1 MANILSWNII
11 LYIKGRIVV
20 EEDGGT
26 LTDMTVLSWQIGL
39 GETLCYRYK
48 SLFSVMNL
56 DLRIKGVTW

>member
-26 LTDMTVLSWQIGL
+26 LTDMTVLSCQICL
-39 GETLCYRYK
+39 VEILY
-48 SLFSVMNL
+48 
-56 DLRIKGVTW
+56 I